1 MPDKNELHHSG
12 DSGDGRMLYHKL
24 SCPAGT
30 RDASNLV
37 PALLEPGA
45 GNF

>member
-12 DSGDGRMLYHKL
+12 DSGDGKMLYPED

-30 RDASNLV
+30 RDVSNVV